1 MTGRGEAQTGLRGER
16 RKNRMMQTAQRSG
29 RRSDRW
35 IRSRLRAAL
44 YALRVALVV
53 LCLAAFGF
61 EVLGQENQASS
72 DITPQELAQMVDRGD
87 KRAIPALEKAF
98 QKATDRIDKEGIA
111 GSLVRLGDKNEIYC
125 NFLAQYARAAVEND
139 MPFPYEFDAD
149 GEIIGNPK
157 DVPEKYAPDFLA
169 WCKKHGEQTGSTA
182 QQALYGLPVDLLALA
197 ATGDS
202 RGSEIL
208 FRGLE
213 SRNYYVATFA
223 ARGLARLQ
231 DRRAIKPIIQAC
243 ERAPGMAEVIAEAL
257 VFFDDPEAQS
267 AAARFIHNR
276 KTLEAVRHKAKTMGP
291 EGVFR

>member
-1 MTGRGEAQTGLRGER
+1 MRRMVRER
-16 RKNRMMQTAQRSG
+16 VKKKVIGS
-29 RRSDRW
+29 W
-35 IRSRLRAAL
+35 LRASVC
-44 YALRVALVV
+44 YAVWIGLVV
-53 LCLAAFGF
+53 SSLGTFGF
-61 EVLGQENQASS
+61 QGRCQEDRGSEE
-72 DITPQELAQMVDRGD
+72 ITPQELNQMVNRGD

-111 GSLVRLGDKNEIYC
+111 GSLVRLGDKNEIYW
-125 NFLAQYARAAVEND
+125 NVLAQYARAAVEND

-149 GEIIGNPK
+149 GEIIGN
-157 DVPEKYAPDFLA
+157 VPEKYAPEFLA
-169 WCKKHGEQTGSTA
+169 WCKKHGEQTGSAA
-182 QQALYGLPVDLLALA
+182 QQALYGFSVDLLALA

-243 ERAPGMAEVIAEAL
+243 ERAPAGMVKLMAESL

-267 AAARFIHNR
+267 AAVRFIHNP
-276 KTLEAVRHKAKTMGP
+276 KALEVVRQKAKTMGA